1 MSHRPRVLVTR
12 RLPARIEAALVATY
26 DVVLNDTDTPW
37 TREDFG
43 RAWGEADAV
52 VCTVS
57 DRISA
62 EALPPAPTRTK
73 LLANFGVGY
82 NHIALDAARAADI
95 LVTNTPDV
103 LTDDTADLAIAL
115 MLATLRRLSEG
126 ERELREGRWTGWR
139 PTHHLGRRLTGKTLG
154 IIGYGRIG
162 QAVAQRAHRG
172 FGMPVLWWA
181 PRAPA
186 TGDVSIGRRV
196 ESLDELLAASDVVS
210 LHCPASTETRHLLN
224 ADRLAQL
231 RPTAVLINTAR
242 GDVVDEAALI
252 DALQS
257 GRIAAA
263 GLDVY
268 EREPVVPEAL
278 LALPNVVLFPHLGS
292 ATIESREAMGERVL
306 VNLQA
311 FFATGVVPDRV
322 M

>member
-1 MSHRPRVLVTR
+1 M
-12 RLPARIEAALVATY
+12 VATY
-26 DVVLNDTDTPW
+26 DAVLNDTDTPW
-37 TREDFG
+37 TREDFA
-43 RAWGEADAV
+43 RAWAAADAV

-57 DRISA
+57 DRIGA
-62 EALPPAPTRTK
+62 DVLPPAPARTK

-82 NHIALDAARAADI
+82 NHIALDAARAADM

-115 MLATLRRLSEG
+115 MLATLRRLREG

-139 PTHHLGRRLTGKTLG
+139 PTHHLGRRLSGKTLG

-162 QAVAQRAHRG
+162 QAVAQRAHHG

-181 PRAPA
+181 PRPPR
-186 TGDVSIGRRV
+186 TGDTRVGRRV
-196 ESLDELLAASDVVS
+196 DSLDELLATSDVVS
-210 LHCPASTETRHLLN
+210 LHCPASVETRHLLN

-231 RPTAVLINTAR
+231 RPGAVLINTAR

-252 DALQS
+252 DALQA
-257 GRIAAA
+257 GRLAAA

-268 EREPVVPEAL
+268 EREPMVPAAL
-278 LALPNVVLFPHLGS
+278 LALPNVVLLPHLGS

-306 VNLQA
+306 ANLQA

-322 M
+322 L

>member
-1 MSHRPRVLVTR
+1 
-12 RLPARIEAALVATY
+12 
-26 DVVLNDTDTPW
+26 
-37 TREDFG
+37 
-43 RAWGEADAV
+43 
-52 VCTVS
+52 
-57 DRISA
+57 
-62 EALPPAPTRTK
+62 
-73 LLANFGVGY
+73 
-82 NHIALDAARAADI
+82 
-95 LVTNTPDV
+95 
-103 LTDDTADLAIAL
+103 
-115 MLATLRRLSEG
+115 
-126 ERELREGRWTGWR
+126 
-139 PTHHLGRRLTGKTLG
+139 
-154 IIGYGRIG
+154 
-162 QAVAQRAHRG
+162 
-172 FGMPVLWWA
+172 
-181 PRAPA
+181 
-186 TGDVSIGRRV
+186 
-196 ESLDELLAASDVVS
+196 
-210 LHCPASTETRHLLN
+210 
-224 ADRLAQL
+224 LAQL

>member
-1 MSHRPRVLVTR
+1 
-12 RLPARIEAALVATY
+12 
-26 DVVLNDTDTPW
+26 
-37 TREDFG
+37 
-43 RAWGEADAV
+43 
-52 VCTVS
+52 
-57 DRISA
+57 
-62 EALPPAPTRTK
+62 
-73 LLANFGVGY
+73 
-82 NHIALDAARAADI
+82 
-95 LVTNTPDV
+95 
-103 LTDDTADLAIAL
+103 
-115 MLATLRRLSEG
+115 
-126 ERELREGRWTGWR
+126 
-139 PTHHLGRRLTGKTLG
+139 
-154 IIGYGRIG
+154 
-162 QAVAQRAHRG
+162 
-172 FGMPVLWWA
+172 MPVLWWA

-322 M
+322 V